1 MVNYILQ
8 NIIGGGDITI
18 GKQTIKNIEYEN
30 VNTIKITVIA
40 DRMKLENVFEKE
52 GEEEHT
58 FTLIYED
65 FEWKFSDFHLIA
77 YDF

>member
-1 MVNYILQ
+1 MVNCILQ

-65 FEWKFSDFHLIA
+65 SEWKFSDFHLIA